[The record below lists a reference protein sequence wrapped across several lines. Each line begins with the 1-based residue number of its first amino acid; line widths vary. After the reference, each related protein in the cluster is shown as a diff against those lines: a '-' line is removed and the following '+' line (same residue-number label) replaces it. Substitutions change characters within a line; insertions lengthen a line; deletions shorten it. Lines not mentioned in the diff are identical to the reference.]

1 MEPVVY
7 RVAEFCRVYA
17 ISKASFY
24 REIQAGRLRLVK
36 RGKRSLVERHEAERW
51 FTALKNPPVKTT
63 QKTKAG
69 ATEQSEFAF

>member
-7 RVAEFCRVYA
+7 RVSDFCRVYA

-36 RGKRSLVERHEAERW
+36 RGKSSLVERREAERW
-51 FTALKNPPVKTT
+51 FAALKNPPA
-63 QKTKAG
+63 QKTKTG
-69 ATEQSEFAF
+69 TSGQSEFAF